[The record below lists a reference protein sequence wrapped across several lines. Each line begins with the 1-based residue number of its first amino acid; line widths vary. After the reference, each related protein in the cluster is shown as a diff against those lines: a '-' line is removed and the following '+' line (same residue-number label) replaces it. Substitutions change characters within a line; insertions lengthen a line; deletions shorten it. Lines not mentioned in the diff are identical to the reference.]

1 MQCAIYVLLQIISI
15 TFYNNACFKSEER
28 GAPNRVFPRF
38 LGNDRDNFG
47 RLAALSMVD
56 LRAVH
61 FTQAQ

>member
-1 MQCAIYVLLQIISI
+1 MLVLCSVYADLLPLEIRPIL
-15 TFYNNACFKSEER
+15 SEER
-28 GAPNRVFPRF
+28 GAPNRVFPQF